1 MQPQDTDRKELQ
13 GSFTIRQLRALHEI
27 VVAETFNPDT
37 FRRTMLP
44 TLSATGQWRKGT
56 RGKPAE
62 LYLRA

>member
-1 MQPQDTDRKELQ
+1 VL
-13 GSFTIRQLRALHEI
+13 
-27 VVAETFNPDT
+27 VETFNADT

-44 TLSATGQWRKGT
+44 GLIATGQWRKGA